1 MLSNVETWLEHMK
14 MHFCAAH
21 VASERR
27 AAFVQYHTDEEV
39 QGPSECASAQ
49 RSSPLSVFGLNSNGI
64 KASRCMLEPCARCS
78 RRRFWAEWSSRQDP
92 AAVNGSGLKFING
105 FVNISALFYR
115 LLEKGAEWEWFKACQ
130 TAFDAL
136 MHHHTSAPIP
146 SICSA
151 RWR

>member
-39 QGPSECASAQ
+39 QG
-49 RSSPLSVFGLNSNGI
+49 VM
-64 KASRCMLEPCARCS
+64 CMLEPCARCS